1 MIATANVS
9 RTTTKSST
17 PVVYVPR
24 RFRIGGLEGIRP
36 GAAIVGTPQGDG
48 TVVIDVESTPYVEP
62 SPERWSNWAAEA
74 LRRHV
79 ADEEEL
85 FLGEVAES
93 RIVSEADLIE
103 VGRYVQG
110 RMRLAY
116 HEGGL
121 QLTRWIDAG
130 RAAYV
135 ADGYLSPEFT

>member
-1 MIATANVS
+1 MIATANAS
-9 RTTTKSST
+9 RTATKSRT

-48 TVVIDVESTPYVEP
+48 TVAIDIESTPYVEP
-62 SPERWSNWAAEA
+62 SPERWSHWATEA
-74 LRRHV
+74 VRRHLT
-79 ADEEEL
+79 DEEEL
-85 FLGEVAES
+85 FLGEGADS
-93 RIVSEADLIE
+93 RIVSETDLIE

-110 RMRLAY
+110 RLTLAY

-121 QLTRWIDAG
+121 QLSRWIDAG
-130 RAAYV
+130 RAAHV